1 MNTKKDGNPP
11 DHYALFQISPAARQI
26 DIINAYRHAKLA
38 YQEDSL
44 AMYSL
49 FSEQE
54 LEGIQSQI
62 EEAYS
67 VLSDPEKRDSYDALH
82 RPADDHADQP
92 PAQGENVIP
101 LRKRMTDHFRHI
113 DPDHKPGEIDICTG
127 EALRK
132 IREAKNISLEDIAE
146 HTNISTHYLQA
157 IEDENTEVLPESIYL
172 KSYVQQYAREIG
184 LDPGQVARRYPP
196 LADQKKR

>member
-1 MNTKKDGNPP
+1 MNKKKDGNLP
-11 DHYALFQISPAARQI
+11 DYYALFQISPEARQI

-38 YQEDSL
+38 YQQDSL

-54 LEGIQSQI
+54 LENIQAQI

-67 VLSDPEKRDSYDALH
+67 VLSDPEQRDSYDALYLQ
-82 RPADDHADQP
+82 ADGHADQSS
-92 PAQGENVIP
+92 ALGENVIP
-101 LRKRMTDHFRHI
+101 LRKRITDHFRHI
-113 DPDHKPGEIDICTG
+113 GPAHKLGEIDICTG
-127 EALRK
+127 KALRE

-146 HTNISTHYLQA
+146 YTNISTRYLQA
-157 IEDENTEVLPESIYL
+157 IEDENAEAFPESIYL

-184 LDPGQVARRYPP
+184 LDPGQVAHRYPP
-196 LADQKKR
+196 LADQKKG